1 MHLCQIEK
9 PFRLIKFLNNKAV
22 NYQNEFKSK
31 NEEISILR
39 QITHRLNI
47 ELSAYQARYPSG
59 LLQASLKKK
68 EITGLPPRGPIPIW
82 LVRMFIF

>member
-1 MHLCQIEK
+1 L
-9 PFRLIKFLNNKAV
+9 KA
-22 NYQNEFKSK
+22 K

-39 QITHRLNI
+39 NITHRLNI

-68 EITGLPPRGPIPIW
+68 EINKKTCVCALSYKRDGANLKKNGWPPFVE
-82 LVRMFIF
+82 L

>member
-1 MHLCQIEK
+1 LRTYK
-9 PFRLIKFLNNKAV
+9 
-22 NYQNEFKSK
+22 
-31 NEEISILR
+31 EEISILR
-39 QITHRLNI
+39 NITYRLNI

-82 LVRMFIF
+82 LVIKFFHFRVKLKKIKKNYL